1 MEKYLLE
8 QLDSDLVSYMLENK
22 EIDPYAYG
30 IAYKALTSKKYIME
44 LTFNEF
50 WAINR
55 ATGHKMVKSNTMLNI
70 FNSFNL

>member
-8 QLDSDLVSYMLENK
+8 QIDSNLVSYMLENK

-30 IAYKALTSKKYIME
+30 IAYKALTTKKYMME

-50 WAINR
+50 RAINR
-55 ATGHKMVKSNTMLNI
+55 ATGHQMINSKTMLNI
-70 FNSFNL
+70 FNSFNV